1 MKQLRRSE
9 RGVSPVVTII
19 VVLIIAIV
27 IYAGV
32 QIGMLQLAYMNIK
45 EKTKAEM
52 IYALVP
58 PYTDVAA
65 TVKNKII
72 GLLNESKVQYKE
84 EQIIIEISDDN
95 KSMKVKI
102 WFAKSHSL
110 PLYQNPK
117 QFYIELD
124 HRAPSI

>member
-1 MKQLRRSE
+1 MHPLRKAE
-9 RGVSPVVTII
+9 RGAAPVVTII
-19 VVLIIAIV
+19 AVLILAIAV
-27 IYAGV
+27 YAGF
-32 QIGMLQLAYMNIK
+32 QIGMLQLTYMNIK
-45 EKTKAEM
+45 EKIKAEM

-58 PYTDVAA
+58 PYTDIKAKVN
-65 TVKNKII
+65 NKII
-72 GLLNESKVQYKE
+72 EALKAANAQYSE
-84 EQIIIEISDDN
+84 EQIMIEVSNDS
-95 KSMKVKI
+95 KSIRVKV

>member
-1 MKQLRRSE
+1 MKHLRSYE
-9 RGVSPVVTII
+9 RGAAPLVTII

-58 PYTDVAA
+58 PFEDVD
-65 TVKNKII
+65 TKVRNKII
-72 GLLNESKVQYKE
+72 GLLNESNVEYKE
-84 EQIIIEISDDN
+84 DQIIIDLSENNRSR
-95 KSMKVKI
+95 KVRI
-102 WFAKSHSL
+102 WFAKSHGL

>member
-1 MKQLRRSE
+1 MKRLRRYE
-9 RGVSPVVTII
+9 CGVAPIATII
-19 VVLIIAIV
+19 VVLILAIV

-45 EKTKAEM
+45 EKTKTEM

-58 PYTDVAA
+58 PYTDVESN
-65 TVKNKII
+65 VRNKIV
-72 GLLNESKVQYKE
+72 GLLDEANVQYNE
-84 EQIIIEISDDN
+84 EQIIIDVSSDN

-102 WFAKSHSL
+102 WFAKPHHL